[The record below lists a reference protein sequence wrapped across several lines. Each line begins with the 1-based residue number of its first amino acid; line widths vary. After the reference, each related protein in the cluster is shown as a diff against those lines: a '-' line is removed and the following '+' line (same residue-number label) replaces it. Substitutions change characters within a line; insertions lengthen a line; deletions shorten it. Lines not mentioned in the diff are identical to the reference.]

1 MIKKFMKNK
10 KGFTLI
16 ELVVVVA
23 ILGILAL
30 LVVTNVVNRSNKARE
45 TVVDANIKVINNA
58 IKMYYADKGDYP
70 DISGAEE
77 GKEVDKLL
85 NKLQA
90 EGYLDENEVEN
101 AKEAFENEDIQVNKD
116 GNKVTSIKKTD
127 STSQDYRTNITT
139 ASYAN
144 NLPTG
149 IAGIIQVS
157 S

>member
-30 LVVTNVVNRSNKARE
+30 LVVPNVVNRIKETRE
-45 TVVDANIKVINNA
+45 TVIDANIKVINNA
-58 IKMYYADKGDYP
+58 IKMYYAEQGDYP
-70 DISGAEE
+70 DISGV
-77 GKEVDKLL
+77 GGSGDLDKLL

-101 AKEAFENEDIQVNKD
+101 AKEAFKNVSINVKTE
-116 GNKVTSIKKTD
+116 GNKVTSIEKGTEKGTTGQESK
-127 STSQDYRTNITT
+127 STS
-139 ASYAN
+139 
-144 NLPTG
+144 
-149 IAGIIQVS
+149 
-157 S
+157 

>member
-30 LVVTNVVNRSNKARE
+30 LVVPNVVNRIKEARE

-58 IKMYYADKGDYP
+58 IKMYYTVQGDYP
-70 DISGAEE
+70 DISGAK
-77 GKEVDKLL
+77 GDNDVDKLL

-101 AKEAFENEDIQVNKD
+101 AKEAFKNVSIKVNTE
-116 GNKVTSIKKTD
+116 GNKVTSIEKGTTEQETG
-127 STSQDYRTNITT
+127 STSED
-139 ASYAN
+139 
-144 NLPTG
+144 
-149 IAGIIQVS
+149 
-157 S
+157 

>member
-30 LVVTNVVNRSNKARE
+30 LVVPNVVNRIKEARE

-58 IKMYYADKGDYP
+58 IKMYYTVQGDYP
-70 DISGAEE
+70 EISGTQE
-77 GKEVDKLL
+77 GEKIEGLL

-101 AKEAFENEDIQVNKD
+101 AKEAFKNVSIKVNTE
-116 GNKVTSIKKTD
+116 GNKVTSIEKGTTEQETG
-127 STSQDYRTNITT
+127 STSED
-139 ASYAN
+139 
-144 NLPTG
+144 
-149 IAGIIQVS
+149 
-157 S
+157 